1 MREYAIV
8 VLVTAAVTFLAT
20 PVVRRL
26 AVVAGVMAGVRDRDV
41 HITPTPRLG
50 GVGMYAGVAAGL
62 LVADHLPVLRTVWA
76 SYDEPRAILIAGGLI
91 ALLGVVDDK
100 WGIDALTKL
109 SGQIVAAGVM
119 VLLGLR
125 LAFLAL
131 PGQSGGTSL
140 TNDVSV
146 PLTVLL
152 VVVLVNAVN
161 FIDGLDG
168 LAAGVVAIAAAAQF
182 FFSYNL
188 SADHNI
194 LRAQP
199 GALIAAVCVGACLG
213 FLPHNF
219 SPARLFM
226 GDSGSMLLG
235 LMLAA
240 SAVSTTGQYDFATAI
255 DGSTDA
261 TLNLSLPLFVPILVP
276 ALVLAVPFAD
286 LVLAVVRRTRRGRSP
301 FAPDKMHLHHR
312 LLEIGHSQRRAVLL
326 MYAWSALISFGGV
339 VVSLSS
345 GPALPLS
352 LLAGVALLV
361 LIASSLPKL
370 RAPRGPA
377 GPAGPA

>member
-8 VLVTAAVTFLAT
+8 VLVTAAVTFLVT
-20 PVVRRL
+20 PVVRRV
-26 AVVAGVMAGVRDRDV
+26 AVLTGVMADVRDRDV
-41 HITPTPRLG
+41 HAIPTPRLG
-50 GVGMYAGVAAGL
+50 GVGMYVGVLAGL
-62 LVADHLPVLRTVWA
+62 LVADHLPVLHTVFTN
-76 SYDEPRAILIAGGLI
+76 YDEPRAILIAGGLI
-91 ALLGVVDDK
+91 TLLGVVDDK
-100 WGIDALTKL
+100 WSLDALTKL
-109 SGQIVAAGVM
+109 SGQIVAAGAM

-125 LAFLAL
+125 LAFLVL
-131 PGQSGGTSL
+131 PGRETAYTLTS
-140 TNDVSV
+140 DVSV

-152 VVVLVNAVN
+152 VVLLVNAVN

-182 FFSYNL
+182 TFSYNL
-188 SADHNI
+188 SADQNF

-199 GALIAAVCVGACLG
+199 GALVAAICVGACLG

-240 SAVSTTGQYDFATAI
+240 SAVSTTGQFDFATAI
-255 DGSTDA
+255 SGFGA
-261 TLNLSLPLFVPILVP
+261 NNPLNLSLPLVVPVLVP
-276 ALVLAVPFAD
+276 LLVLAVPFAD
-286 LVLAVVRRTRRGRSP
+286 LVLAVVRRTRGGRSP

-326 MYAWSALISFGGV
+326 MYAWSALIGFGGG

-345 GPALPLS
+345 NATLPLT
-352 LLAGVALLV
+352 LLAGVAIVVLL
-361 LIASSLPKL
+361 ASSLPRL
-370 RAPRGPA
+370 RTPRGPA
-377 GPAGPA
+377 